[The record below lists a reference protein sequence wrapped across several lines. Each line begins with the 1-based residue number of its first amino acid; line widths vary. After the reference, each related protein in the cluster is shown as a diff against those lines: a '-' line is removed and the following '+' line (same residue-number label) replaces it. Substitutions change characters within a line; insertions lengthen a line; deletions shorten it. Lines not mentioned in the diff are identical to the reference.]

1 VIASARVSAALLLAA
16 TACSVY
22 RAAPAESVPAGARV
36 RVTLTPDG
44 GAALASRLG
53 GAVTG
58 VEGEWV
64 GERRDSVDV
73 RVARLLTAP
82 GVRVDWSGAPVAI
95 SRGAVQSVERV
106 TVSRSRTALLVGG
119 VAAAGVA
126 LLAVVHRGGGAS
138 GTPGGGT
145 TPGF

>member
-1 VIASARVSAALLLAA
+1 VTAWSRTSAALLLAA

-22 RAAPAESVPAGARV
+22 RAAPSEGLPSGARV
-36 RVTLTPDG
+36 RVSLTPDG

-53 GAVTG
+53 GSVTG
-58 VEGEWV
+58 VEGAWV

-73 RVARLLTAP
+73 RVERLLTTN
-82 GVRVDWSGAPVAI
+82 GVRVDWSGPPVAI
-95 SRGAVQSVERV
+95 ARAAMQSVERA
-106 TVSRSRTALLVGG
+106 TVSRGRTAALVGG

-126 LLAVVHRGGGAS
+126 LLAIVHRGGGAT
-138 GTPGGGT
+138 GTPGGGG